1 MEFGAC
7 LGSVKAERAS
17 DGCDQDVSCK
27 HTKWSKWSRK
37 LRNGPS
43 AVCTL
48 WLLSAL
54 GSQKERCLEMEQLYE
69 AV

>member
-27 HTKWSKWSRK
+27 HTKWSKK
-37 LRNGPS
+37 LRSGPS
-43 AVCTL
+43 VVWAL

-54 GSQKERCLEMEQLYE
+54 GSQKERCLEMEQL
-69 AV
+69 